1 MQQQSALVL
10 HVRPYRESSAIVQ
23 FMTKEQGRIAGVVRG
38 FRGNSKRGNAVQPL
52 ALNAALFWAQ

>member
-1 MQQQSALVL
+1 MMQQQSALVL

-38 FRGNSKRGNAVQPL
+38 FRGTSKRGNADTTL
-52 ALNAALFWAQ
+52 